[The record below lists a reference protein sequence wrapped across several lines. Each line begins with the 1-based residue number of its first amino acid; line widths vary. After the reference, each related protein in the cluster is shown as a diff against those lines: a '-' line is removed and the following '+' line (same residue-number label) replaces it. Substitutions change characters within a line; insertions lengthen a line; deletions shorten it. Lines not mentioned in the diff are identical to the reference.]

1 MAQYFVKHRVNFTF
15 YFHLSFHS
23 QQVFRYLKHPL
34 LWDPYVPL
42 LLTQNPSSE
51 PHFYP
56 VSVSANKKS
65 LWKTLRGLRTNSLK
79 VRDKMCGNWDLR
91 LSRRWRFGC
100 WSSGFIRRVTLEVLT
115 NVSEESTDSF
125 FRVESW
131 SARHSYRIRRTSIN
145 VIYKCKRWMWTGWST
160 VITRNFNSGSTQ

>member
-115 NVSEESTDSF
+115 NVSEEPTASVYSS
-125 FRVESW
+125 E
-131 SARHSYRIRRTSIN
+131 TSVN
-145 VIYKCKRWMWTGWST
+145 TSN
-160 VITRNFNSGSTQ
+160 ITRRINPEGHYLNLHHCGNLKSQYYCQIMLSPFL